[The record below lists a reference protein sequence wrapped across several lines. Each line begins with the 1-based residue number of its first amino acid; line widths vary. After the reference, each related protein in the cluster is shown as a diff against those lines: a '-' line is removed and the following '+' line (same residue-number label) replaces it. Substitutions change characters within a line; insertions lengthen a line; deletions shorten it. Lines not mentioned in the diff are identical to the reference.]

1 MWPRLVLL
9 DRDGVINADSPNY
22 ILSIEDFQ
30 PLPGSIEAIARLS
43 TNAIDVA
50 VCTNQSAVGRGFL
63 SPDTLNAIHTEFT
76 NQINRA
82 GGQLVGIYACPHSPD
97 AQCNCRK
104 PAPGLCRQA
113 LLDRHVLPS
122 DALFIGDSQR
132 DLAAAAAAGIP
143 AWLVRT
149 GNGASIEATQPAH
162 QPVFDDLASAVDA
175 LLAIELASGIGTGK
189 FGTGTNNG

>member
-22 ILSIEDFQ
+22 ILSVEDFQ

-43 TNAIDVA
+43 TNGIDVA
-50 VCTNQSAVGRGFL
+50 ICTNQSAVGRGFL

-76 NQINRA
+76 DQVSRA

-97 AQCNCRK
+97 AHCNCRK
-104 PAPGLCRQA
+104 PAPGLCQQA

-122 DALFIGDSQR
+122 EALLIGDSQR
-132 DLAAAAAAGIP
+132 DLAAATTAGMP

-149 GNGASIEATQPAH
+149 GNGASIEAMQPAH

-175 LLAIELASGIGTGK
+175 LLAIEPAGGT
-189 FGTGTNNG
+189 GTGTNNG